1 MLKTI
6 GDNTEIDANYI
17 SCAEYQLFIDDKI
30 KNGKYCQ
37 PDHWKSLKHAPE
49 DADKPI
55 TGIRASDAEEFC
67 VWLTQRET
75 RPGYKYRLPTL
86 DEVNLSR
93 SPINHIGCWCTHK
106 GNHMLAGIEPRQW
119 RAWQEELI
127 DLYNLECALECNSSL
142 ELEFLI
148 NLHYTWHLD
157 SPYLHLRIL
166 AVCQE
171 FVQDFARELY
181 QINRPT
187 RRHVF
192 IPSRINGLASLAV
205 NVIIDAIAVSRGI
218 INSLYDTLIYIFR
231 EIVIKGTAML
241 ASAMSKLLALLRD
254 GVLQG
259 LGAIFQ
265 IVDNTAVSIQNLV
278 HPAIQAQKKD
288 YNPAESIEQILK
300 NTLARSAEFDRFCS
314 LAVATTQSGIRTKS
328 RSRVNRP
335 NRKHPSIYSL
345 LLSTE
350 RDYFNSFRQKLIQTS
365 SICKSSSS
373 LEYLYNLKLDLSSV
387 FDFDV
392 LLDSAVPLAIN
403 RDDNFD
409 WCNLQSIWSHLLTI
423 TNFYALLSR
432 DYKKEVKQ
440 RRLLQYQHL
449 SFGECKQLSEKYELR
464 NNDVF
469 KLSILFFLVTK
480 RYERKLDAWEGIRI
494 ARVKTED

>member
-1 MLKTI
+1 
-6 GDNTEIDANYI
+6 
-17 SCAEYQLFIDDKI
+17 
-30 KNGKYCQ
+30 
-37 PDHWKSLKHAPE
+37 
-49 DADKPI
+49 
-55 TGIRASDAEEFC
+55 
-67 VWLTQRET
+67 
-75 RPGYKYRLPTL
+75 
-86 DEVNLSR
+86 
-93 SPINHIGCWCTHK
+93 
-106 GNHMLAGIEPRQW
+106 
-119 RAWQEELI
+119 
-127 DLYNLECALECNSSL
+127 
-142 ELEFLI
+142 
-148 NLHYTWHLD
+148 
-157 SPYLHLRIL
+157 
-166 AVCQE
+166 
-171 FVQDFARELY
+171 
-181 QINRPT
+181 
-187 RRHVF
+187 
-192 IPSRINGLASLAV
+192 
-205 NVIIDAIAVSRGI
+205 
-218 INSLYDTLIYIFR
+218 
-231 EIVIKGTAML
+231 
-241 ASAMSKLLALLRD
+241 
-254 GVLQG
+254 
-259 LGAIFQ
+259 
-265 IVDNTAVSIQNLV
+265 
-278 HPAIQAQKKD
+278 
-288 YNPAESIEQILK
+288 
-300 NTLARSAEFDRFCS
+300 
-314 LAVATTQSGIRTKS
+314 
-328 RSRVNRP
+328 
-335 NRKHPSIYSL
+335 L